1 MIKLIASDIDG
12 TLVSEGAHR
21 IDQQYYDVIRELKD
35 AGILFCAC
43 SGRQYPS
50 MRELFAPVAD
60 EIFFICNSGTLIR
73 TTERELFSWRIKP
86 EICLPLIRKIK
97 SIEGM
102 NLIVSLPD
110 VTLIEAE
117 EGSEFLHFVRDEYHY
132 KVKMVEDLAAI
143 DPEGVIEVS
152 MYCDGVQKVAER
164 LKSDPAYADLLWSV
178 SGERWCDI
186 TAKEA
191 GKGEAFALLQE
202 YLGVKQEETVYFGD
216 NLNDLPAFH
225 EAGVA
230 VTVSNARSEMHD
242 EADIVGNSYS
252 ELGVLH
258 QLRKIVKH
266 ARDYRNAFPEEVL
279 S

>member
-1 MIKLIASDIDG
+1 MIKLIGSDIDG

-21 IDQQYYDVIRELKD
+21 IDPQYYEVIRELKEL
-35 AGILFCAC
+35 GIRFCAC

-60 EIFFICNSGTLIR
+60 DIYFISNSGTLIR
-73 TTERELFSWRIKP
+73 TTERELFSWSIKP
-86 EICLPLIRKIK
+86 EICMPLIRKIK

-102 NLIVSLPD
+102 NLIVGLSD
-110 VTLIEAE
+110 VTLIDAD

-132 KVKMVEDLAAI
+132 TIRKVEDLSAI

-152 MYCDGVQKVAER
+152 MYCDNVQSVAEK
-164 LKSDPAYADLLWSV
+164 LKKDPAFSDLLWSV

-202 YLGVKQEETVYFGD
+202 YLGIGQEETVYFGD
-216 NLNDLPAFH
+216 NLNDLPAFR

-230 VTVSNARSEMHD
+230 VTVANARSEMQE
-242 EADIVGNSYS
+242 EADIVGESYS
-252 ELGVLH
+252 DLGVLR
-258 QLRKIVKH
+258 QLQNIVRH
-266 ARDYRNAFPEEVL
+266 ARDYRNAFPEE